1 MNEYPLPDG
10 WRWANLSQI
19 CTVHPGQHIL
29 EAHYNREGVGIGYL
43 TGPDDFGKIYPTV
56 TKWTE
61 SPRAWCQPGDILVT
75 VKGAGVGKSNLAPEE
90 KVSIGRQLMAIRPI
104 ADTIDQLFLYNHLV
118 FQLSGIRKQATGST
132 VDRKSVV

>member
-104 ADTIDQLFLYNHLV
+104 ADTID
-118 FQLSGIRKQATGST
+118 
-132 VDRKSVV
+132 